1 MEIDEYQQYEQHPLK
16 TVLQK
21 FVDACASISEE
32 DLTEEIIGTIIKD
45 YVFNWCY
52 SCSNKKNE
60 NKNFQFPI
68 TKIV

>member
-45 YVFNWCY
+45 YVFN
-52 SCSNKKNE
+52 
-60 NKNFQFPI
+60 
-68 TKIV
+68 